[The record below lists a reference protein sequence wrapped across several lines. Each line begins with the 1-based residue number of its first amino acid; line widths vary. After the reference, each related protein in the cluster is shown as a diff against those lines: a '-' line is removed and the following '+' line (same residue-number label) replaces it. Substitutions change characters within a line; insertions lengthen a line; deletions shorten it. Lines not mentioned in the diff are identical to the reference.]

1 MAGGEPI
8 RVLVCDDHDLFRK
21 GLRMVLE
28 AEEDIVV
35 VAEAA
40 DGEQAV
46 ARVEELAPDV
56 VLMDVRMP
64 RMGGI
69 DATRVIRQ
77 LFPTT
82 RIIVLTVCD
91 EEDDLYGAVK
101 AGANGYLLKEVSIEE
116 VADAVRAVYGGQS
129 LISPSLASKLL
140 NEFEGQIGTIK
151 EAVLG
156 AGPRLSEREV
166 EILKMIALGMGN
178 HDVAERMG
186 GVGEHGAQPR
196 GQHPGQA
203 PAPGPDR
210 DRDLMRAA
218 RHLSHLRPR
227 GTYTEWFWPPRR
239 PPARRLPQLRA
250 RPHPRARPRPRAP
263 PGTGPT
269 SSAWRAATAATWA
282 CRPGATSTRR
292 HLDRIAIFSIWDAL
306 GAEGEHA
313 PGRSAARAP
322 ATAAASPTR
331 GSRAGPTACGCGPT
345 SPAGGRPPS
354 PTWRPASPASSAASG
369 CPSRSPASASGR

>member
-82 RIIVLTVCD
+82 RIIVLTVSD

-140 NEFEGQIGTIK
+140 NEFEGRIGTIK

-156 AGPRLSEREV
+156 SGPRLSEREV

-186 GVGEHGAQPR
+186 VSESTVRNHVANI
-196 GQHPGQA
+196 
-203 PAPGPDR
+203 
-210 DRDLMRAA
+210 LVK
-218 RHLSHLRPR
+218 L
-227 GTYTEWFWPPRR
+227 
-239 PPARRLPQLRA
+239 QLRA
-250 RPHPRARPRPRAP
+250 QIE
-263 PGTGPT
+263 T
-269 SSAWRAATAATWA
+269 AT
-282 CRPGATSTRR
+282 
-292 HLDRIAIFSIWDAL
+292 
-306 GAEGEHA
+306 
-313 PGRSAARAP
+313 
-322 ATAAASPTR
+322 
-331 GSRAGPTACGCGPT
+331 
-345 SPAGGRPPS
+345 
-354 PTWRPASPASSAASG
+354 
-369 CPSRSPASASGR
+369 

>member
-46 ARVEELAPDV
+46 ARVEELAPDL

-69 DATRVIRQ
+69 EATRLIRQ

-82 RIIVLTVCD
+82 RIIVLTVSD

-116 VADAVRAVYGGQS
+116 VADAVRAVYAGQS

-186 GVGEHGAQPR
+186 VSESTVRNHVANI
-196 GQHPGQA
+196 
-203 PAPGPDR
+203 
-210 DRDLMRAA
+210 LVK
-218 RHLSHLRPR
+218 L
-227 GTYTEWFWPPRR
+227 
-239 PPARRLPQLRA
+239 QLRA
-250 RPHPRARPRPRAP
+250 QIE
-263 PGTGPT
+263 T
-269 SSAWRAATAATWA
+269 AT
-282 CRPGATSTRR
+282 
-292 HLDRIAIFSIWDAL
+292 
-306 GAEGEHA
+306 
-313 PGRSAARAP
+313 
-322 ATAAASPTR
+322 
-331 GSRAGPTACGCGPT
+331 
-345 SPAGGRPPS
+345 
-354 PTWRPASPASSAASG
+354 
-369 CPSRSPASASGR
+369 

>member
-1 MAGGEPI
+1 VNEPDAEPI

-46 ARVEELAPDV
+46 ARVEDLAPDV

-69 DATRVIRQ
+69 DATRIIRQ

-82 RIIVLTVCD
+82 RIIVLTVSD

-116 VADAVRAVYGGQS
+116 VADAVRAVYAGQS

-151 EAVLG
+151 EAVIG
-156 AGPRLSEREV
+156 AGPRLSDREV
-166 EILKMIALGMGN
+166 EILKLVALGVGN
-178 HDVAERMG
+178 QEIAERLAMSENT
-186 GVGEHGAQPR
+186 VRNHVANI
-196 GQHPGQA
+196 
-203 PAPGPDR
+203 
-210 DRDLMRAA
+210 LVK
-218 RHLSHLRPR
+218 L
-227 GTYTEWFWPPRR
+227 
-239 PPARRLPQLRA
+239 QLRA
-250 RPHPRARPRPRAP
+250 QIE
-263 PGTGPT
+263 T
-269 SSAWRAATAATWA
+269 AT
-282 CRPGATSTRR
+282 
-292 HLDRIAIFSIWDAL
+292 
-306 GAEGEHA
+306 
-313 PGRSAARAP
+313 
-322 ATAAASPTR
+322 
-331 GSRAGPTACGCGPT
+331 
-345 SPAGGRPPS
+345 
-354 PTWRPASPASSAASG
+354 
-369 CPSRSPASASGR
+369 